1 VTDFRAAQNWGEL
14 IDVQLDAREA
24 KIGGEG
30 LAAES
35 IGLRSEQ
42 SALVALDPG

>member
-1 VTDFRAAQNWGEL
+1 M
-14 IDVQLDAREA
+14 DVQRGAREA
-24 KIGGEG
+24 KIGDEG

-35 IGLRSEQ
+35 IGLRSEP